1 MPTPRPFHP
10 HRRWPLVALVLVS
23 LASQRGL
30 VHADASATQQ
40 GASKEPCSTCIST
53 DEVRSGVYLRMSVGL
68 SMLQLHSTYGVT
80 SKVGGGASFAL
91 GYYVLPNFALSI
103 GAFGANAYK
112 FAVPTKQDGNTAE
125 VDARSLCLGL
135 SLTYYFPLE
144 FYVAVTPGVGWVLQT
159 YQGGNSSLNNAGFA
173 LDALLGKEWWIAGT
187 WTLGAA
193 AQFTYSMADGRVA
206 AIDYVWSL
214 GVLFTVA
221 RN

>member
-1 MPTPRPFHP
+1 
-10 HRRWPLVALVLVS
+10 LVAL
-23 LASQRGL
+23 ASQGGQ
-30 VHADASATQQ
+30 VHAEESAPPVAPAEPSAPKPNASEET
-40 GASKEPCSTCIST
+40 CSTCIST

-68 SMLQLHSTYGVT
+68 SMLQLHSKYGVV
-80 SKVGGGASFAL
+80 SKVGGGASAAL

-103 GAFGANAYK
+103 GVFGVNAYK
-112 FAVPTKQDGNTAE
+112 FEVPTKQDGTVE

-144 FYVAVTPGVGWVLQT
+144 FYVAVTPGVGWVLET
-159 YQGGNSSLNNAGFA
+159 YQGGDSSLNNAGFA
-173 LDALLGKEWWIAGT
+173 LDVLLGKEWWIAGT
-187 WTLGAA
+187 WTLGAG

-206 AIDYVWSL
+206 AIDYMWSL